1 LYKNVEIFPKN
12 KKTVPFLKQTFL
24 FPRTNIFGDSKIF
37 FEIQTKLFL
46 PSFHL
51 FLYYYYYYYYFF
63 FFFFFFFVCCQAFFN
78 PNPDP
83 VCIQTRVPVLK
94 VYINVNTYGDIRLV
108 PKGPKKRRKSK
119 CSMRFLE

>member
-1 LYKNVEIFPKN
+1 
-12 KKTVPFLKQTFL
+12 LKFRQ
-24 FPRTNIFGDSKIF
+24 
-37 FEIQTKLFL
+37 KLFLPCPTL

-51 FLYYYYYYYYFF
+51 FLYYYYYYYFF
-63 FFFFFFFVCCQAFFN
+63 FFFLPSFLPSFFVVRLSFFN

-108 PKGPKKRRKSK
+108 PKGQKKEKVYMLNEIFRMKILIYLK
-119 CSMRFLE
+119 IVMF

>member
-1 LYKNVEIFPKN
+1 VTPKSSL
-12 KKTVPFLKQTFL
+12 KFRQSYFSPPF
-24 FPRTNIFGDSKIF
+24 I
-37 FEIQTKLFL
+37 
-46 PSFHL
+46 SFSITITIIIISSSSSSS
-51 FLYYYYYYYYFF
+51 
-63 FFFFFFFVCCQAFFN
+63 FFVCCQAFFN